1 MKKYITT
8 LTLGILF
15 TFGMVSG
22 QTAYDAIHITENE
35 EGFGTR
41 ALAMGG
47 AYTALA
53 NDYSGIYWNPAG
65 LGSIDK
71 TGFYA
76 DLSHLQFSNDALY
89 MNNLT
94 SNNQG
99 FTKLKSLGFV
109 MPLPTSQGSFVIAG
123 GFNRVLDYDD
133 HLYFEGLADVYDDFI
148 YKTDHDNGELG
159 FWIEDDNS
167 EQYFYPFS
175 QGVYK
180 QGDLRIEGSLRQWSL
195 GGALAL
201 SPNFT
206 IGLTTSLVHGKEEY
220 NFGFSQFDDDN
231 LYYEYPGD
239 FDEYTVNQYLLSDYY
254 ALNLKL
260 GGMVNLS
267 NMLSVGG
274 VITLPSKYYIEET
287 HSFSDNLFFDDGT
300 DDPTEDT
307 GIFDY
312 HVKTPFIFDVG
323 MAFSNKLI
331 TLSASARYRDW
342 SQTRFEVSEYELD
355 DQDYRSIVSENN
367 FLARDYDQVLE
378 YRVGGEVTLPGLN
391 TKLRTGYTLIPSPL
405 RDSNDERITYSAG
418 ISFKVD
424 KNVSLDFSYLKR
436 DWTRDSWDIYT
447 PAGVN
452 ENIEIH
458 KILVGLTYN
467 L

>member
-1 MKKYITT
+1 MKNYIIK

-35 EGFGTR
+35 EGFGMR

-76 DLSHLQFSNDALY
+76 ELSHLQFSNNALY
-89 MNNLT
+89 IGNLT

-123 GFNRVLDYDD
+123 GFNRVLDFDD
-133 HLYFEGLADVYDDFI
+133 HLYFEGFGDISNDI
-148 YKTDHDNGELG
+148 G
-159 FWIEDDNS
+159 FEIEDDNGDI
-167 EQYFYPFS
+167 YFYPFD
-175 QGVYK
+175 QGVYR
-180 QGDLRIEGSLRQWSL
+180 QEEVRSEGGLRQWSL
-195 GGALAL
+195 GGAIDL

-220 NFGFSQFDDDN
+220 NFGFSQFDDDD
-231 LYYEYPGD
+231 LYNEYPGD
-239 FDEYTVNQYLLSDYY
+239 FDEYTINQYLQSDYY

-260 GGMVNLS
+260 GGMVDLN
-267 NMLSVGG
+267 NMLRVGG
-274 VITLPSKYYIEET
+274 VITLPSKYYVEET
-287 HSFSDNLFFDDGT
+287 HSFSDDLVFDDGT
-300 DDPTEDT
+300 NDPTEDT
-307 GIFDY
+307 GNFDY
-312 HVKTPFIFDVG
+312 HVKTPFIFDAG
-323 MAFSNKLI
+323 LAFTNKLI
-331 TLSASARYRDW
+331 TVSAAARYRDW
-342 SQTRFEVSEYELD
+342 SQTRFEISEYELD

-367 FLARDYDQVLE
+367 YLARDYDQVLE
-378 YRVGGEVTLPGLN
+378 YRLGGEVTLPGLN
-391 TKLRTGYTLIPSPL
+391 TKLRAGYTLIPSPL
-405 RDSNDERITYSAG
+405 RDSNDERTTYSVG
-418 ISFKVD
+418 VSFKVD

-436 DWTRDSWDIYT
+436 DWKRDSWDIYT

-452 ENIEIH
+452 ENIETN
-458 KILVGLTYN
+458 KVLVGLTYN

>member
-1 MKKYITT
+1 MKKLMTK
-8 LTLGILF
+8 LSFGILF
-15 TFGMVSG
+15 TFGIVSG
-22 QTAYDAIHITENE
+22 QSAYDAIHITENE

-53 NDYSGIYWNPAG
+53 NDYAGIYWNPAG

-71 TGFYA
+71 TVIHA
-76 DLSHLQFSNDALY
+76 ELSHLQFSNDALY
-89 MNNLT
+89 MGNLT

-133 HLYFEGLADVYDDFI
+133 HLYFEGFGDVSNDIDF
-148 YKTDHDNGELG
+148 E
-159 FWIEDDNS
+159 IEDDNGDI
-167 EQYFYPFS
+167 YFYPFD
-175 QGVYK
+175 QGVYR
-180 QGDLRIEGSLRQWSL
+180 QEEVRSEGSLRQWSL

-206 IGLTTSLVHGKEEY
+206 IGLTTSLVYGKEEY
-220 NFGFSQFDDDN
+220 HFGFSQFDDDD

-260 GGMVNLS
+260 GGMVDLN
-267 NMLSVGG
+267 NMLRVGG
-274 VITLPSKYYIEET
+274 VITFPSTYYVEET
-287 HSFSDNLFFDDGT
+287 HSFSDNLYFDDGT
-300 DDPTEDT
+300 DDPTEDS
-307 GIFDY
+307 GNWDY
-312 HVKTPFIFDVG
+312 RVKTPFIFDAG
-323 MAFSNKLI
+323 IAFTNKLI

-355 DQDYRSIVSENN
+355 DQDYRSIISENN
-367 FLARDYDQVLE
+367 YLARDYDQVLE
-378 YRVGGEVTLPGLN
+378 YRLGGEVTLPGLN
-391 TKLRTGYTLIPSPL
+391 TKLRAGYTLIPSSL
-405 RDSNDERITYSAG
+405 RDSNADRITYSAG
-418 ISFKVD
+418 ISFKID
-424 KNVSLDFSYLKR
+424 NNVSLDFSYLKR

-452 ENIEIH
+452 ENIETH

>member
-1 MKKYITT
+1 MKKLMTKLIF
-8 LTLGILF
+8 GILF
-15 TFGMVSG
+15 TFGIVSG
-22 QTAYDAIHITENE
+22 QSAYDAIHITENE

-53 NDYSGIYWNPAG
+53 NDYAGIYWNPAG

-71 TGFYA
+71 TA
-76 DLSHLQFSNDALY
+76 IHAELSHLQFSNDALY
-89 MNNLT
+89 MGNLI

-133 HLYFEGLADVYDDFI
+133 HLYFEGFGDVSNDI
-148 YKTDHDNGELG
+148 G
-159 FWIEDDNS
+159 FEIEDDNGDI
-167 EQYFYPFS
+167 YFYPFD
-175 QGVYK
+175 QGVYR
-180 QGDLRIEGSLRQWSL
+180 QEEVRSEGSLRQWSL

-206 IGLTTSLVHGKEEY
+206 IGLTTLLVHGKEEY
-220 NFGFSQFDDDN
+220 NFGFSQFDDDD

-260 GGMVNLS
+260 GGMVDLN
-267 NMLSVGG
+267 NMLRVGG
-274 VITLPSKYYIEET
+274 VITFPSTYYVEET
-287 HSFSDNLFFDDGT
+287 HSFSDNLYFDDGT
-300 DDPTEDT
+300 DDPTEDS
-307 GIFDY
+307 GNWDY
-312 HVKTPFIFDVG
+312 RVKTPFIFDAG
-323 MAFSNKLI
+323 IAFTNKLI

-355 DQDYRSIVSENN
+355 DQDYRSIISENN
-367 FLARDYDQVLE
+367 YLARDYDQVLE
-378 YRVGGEVTLPGLN
+378 YRLGGEVTLPGLN
-391 TKLRTGYTLIPSPL
+391 TKLRAGYTLIPSSL
-405 RDSNDERITYSAG
+405 RDSNADRITYSAG
-418 ISFKVD
+418 ISFKID
-424 KNVSLDFSYLKR
+424 NNVSLDFSYLKR

-452 ENIEIH
+452 ENIETH

>member
-15 TFGMVSG
+15 AFGIVSG
-22 QTAYDAIHITENE
+22 QTAYDAIHVTENE

-71 TGFYA
+71 TGFYTE
-76 DLSHLQFSNDALY
+76 LSHLQFSNDALY
-89 MNNLT
+89 MGNLT

-99 FTKLKSLGFV
+99 LTKLKSLGFV

-133 HLYFEGLADVYDDFI
+133 HLYFEGFGDISNDI
-148 YKTDHDNGELG
+148 G
-159 FWIEDDNS
+159 FEIEDDNGDI
-167 EQYFYPFS
+167 YFYPFD
-175 QGVYK
+175 QGVYR
-180 QGDLRIEGSLRQWSL
+180 QEEVRSEGSLRQWSL
-195 GGALAL
+195 GGAIDL

-206 IGLTTSLVHGKEEY
+206 IGLTTSLVHGKEKY
-220 NFGFSQFDDDN
+220 NFAFSQFDDN
-231 LYYEYPGD
+231 NIYYEFPGD
-239 FDEYTVNQYLLSDYY
+239 FDEYTVNQYLQSDYY

-260 GGMVNLS
+260 GGMVNLT
-267 NMLSVGG
+267 NMLRVGG
-274 VITLPSKYYIEET
+274 VITFPSTYYVEE
-287 HSFSDNLFFDDGT
+287 SWSDSDNLYFDDGS
-300 DDPTEDT
+300 DDPIEDS
-307 GIFDY
+307 GNFDY
-312 HVKTPFIFDVG
+312 HVKTPFIFDAG
-323 MAFSNKLI
+323 IAFTNKLI

-355 DQDYRSIVSENN
+355 DQDYRSIVNENN
-367 FLARDYDQVLE
+367 SLARDYDQVLE
-378 YRVGGEVTLPGLN
+378 YRLGGEVTLPGLN

-405 RDSNDERITYSAG
+405 RDSNDDRATYSAG

-452 ENIEIH
+452 EKIEIH
-458 KILVGLTYN
+458 KVLVSLTYN

>member
-1 MKKYITT
+1 MTKLIF
-8 LTLGILF
+8 GILF
-15 TFGMVSG
+15 TFGIVSG
-22 QTAYDAIHITENE
+22 QSAYDAIHITENE

-53 NDYSGIYWNPAG
+53 NDYAGIYWNPAG

-71 TGFYA
+71 TVIHA
-76 DLSHLQFSNDALY
+76 ELSHLQFSNDALY
-89 MNNLT
+89 MGNLT

-133 HLYFEGLADVYDDFI
+133 HLYFEGFGDVSNDI
-148 YKTDHDNGELG
+148 G
-159 FWIEDDNS
+159 FEIEDDNGDI
-167 EQYFYPFS
+167 YFYPFD
-175 QGVYK
+175 QGVYR
-180 QGDLRIEGSLRQWSL
+180 QEEVRSEGSLRQWSL

-206 IGLTTSLVHGKEEY
+206 IGLTTSLIYGKEEY
-220 NFGFSQFDDDN
+220 NFEFSQFDDDD

-260 GGMVNLS
+260 GGMVDLN
-267 NMLSVGG
+267 NMLRVGG
-274 VITLPSKYYIEET
+274 VITFPSTYYVEET
-287 HSFSDNLFFDDGT
+287 HSFSDNLYFDDGT
-300 DDPTEDT
+300 DDPTEDS
-307 GIFDY
+307 GNWDY
-312 HVKTPFIFDVG
+312 RVKTPFIFDAG
-323 MAFSNKLI
+323 IAFTNKLI

-355 DQDYRSIVSENN
+355 DQDYRSIISENN
-367 FLARDYDQVLE
+367 YLARDYDQVLE
-378 YRVGGEVTLPGLN
+378 YRLGGEVTLPGLN
-391 TKLRTGYTLIPSPL
+391 TKLRAGYTLIPSSL
-405 RDSNDERITYSAG
+405 RDSNADRITYSAG
-418 ISFKVD
+418 ISFKID
-424 KNVSLDFSYLKR
+424 NNVSLDFSYLKR

-452 ENIEIH
+452 ENIETH

>member
-1 MKKYITT
+1 MTKLIF
-8 LTLGILF
+8 GILF
-15 TFGMVSG
+15 TFGIVSG
-22 QTAYDAIHITENE
+22 QSAYDVIHITENE

-53 NDYSGIYWNPAG
+53 NDYAGIYWNPAG

-71 TGFYA
+71 TVIHA
-76 DLSHLQFSNDALY
+76 ELSHLQFSNDALY
-89 MNNLT
+89 MGNLT

-133 HLYFEGLADVYDDFI
+133 HLYFEGFGDVSNDI
-148 YKTDHDNGELG
+148 G
-159 FWIEDDNS
+159 FEIEDDNGDI
-167 EQYFYPFS
+167 YFYPFD
-175 QGVYK
+175 QGVYR
-180 QGDLRIEGSLRQWSL
+180 QEEVRSEGSLRQWSL

-206 IGLTTSLVHGKEEY
+206 IGLTTSLVYGKEEY
-220 NFGFSQFDDDN
+220 NFGFSQFDDDD

-260 GGMVNLS
+260 GGMVDLN
-267 NMLSVGG
+267 NMLRVGG
-274 VITLPSKYYIEET
+274 VITFPSTYYVEET
-287 HSFSDNLFFDDGT
+287 HSFSDNLYFDDGT
-300 DDPTEDT
+300 DDPTEDS
-307 GIFDY
+307 GNWDY
-312 HVKTPFIFDVG
+312 RVKTPFIFDAG
-323 MAFSNKLI
+323 IAFTNKLI

-355 DQDYRSIVSENN
+355 DQNYRSIISENN
-367 FLARDYDQVLE
+367 YLARDYDQVLE
-378 YRVGGEVTLPGLN
+378 YRLGGEVTLPGLN
-391 TKLRTGYTLIPSPL
+391 TKLRAGYTLIPSSL
-405 RDSNDERITYSAG
+405 RDSNADRITYSAG
-418 ISFKVD
+418 ISFKID
-424 KNVSLDFSYLKR
+424 NNVSLDFSYLKR

-452 ENIEIH
+452 ENIETH

>member
-1 MKKYITT
+1 MKKLMTKLIF
-8 LTLGILF
+8 GILF
-15 TFGMVSG
+15 TFGIVSG
-22 QTAYDAIHITENE
+22 QSAYDAIHITENE

-53 NDYSGIYWNPAG
+53 NDYAGIYWNPAG

-71 TGFYA
+71 TA
-76 DLSHLQFSNDALY
+76 IHAELSHLQFSNDALY
-89 MNNLT
+89 MGNLT

-133 HLYFEGLADVYDDFI
+133 HLYFEGFGDVSNDI
-148 YKTDHDNGELG
+148 G
-159 FWIEDDNS
+159 FEIEDDNGDI
-167 EQYFYPFS
+167 YFYPFD
-175 QGVYK
+175 QGVYR
-180 QGDLRIEGSLRQWSL
+180 QEEVRSEGSLRQWSL

-220 NFGFSQFDDDN
+220 NFGFSQFDDDE

-260 GGMVNLS
+260 GGMVDLN
-267 NMLSVGG
+267 NMLRVGG
-274 VITLPSKYYIEET
+274 VITFPSTYYVEET
-287 HSFSDNLFFDDGT
+287 HSFSDNLYFDDGT
-300 DDPTEDT
+300 DDPTEDS
-307 GIFDY
+307 GNWDY
-312 HVKTPFIFDVG
+312 RVKTPFIFDAG
-323 MAFSNKLI
+323 IAFTNKLI

-355 DQDYRSIVSENN
+355 DQDYRSIISENN
-367 FLARDYDQVLE
+367 YLARDYDQVLE
-378 YRVGGEVTLPGLN
+378 YRLGGEVTLPGLN
-391 TKLRTGYTLIPSPL
+391 TKLRAGYTLIPSSL
-405 RDSNDERITYSAG
+405 RDSNADRITYSAG
-418 ISFKVD
+418 ISFKID
-424 KNVSLDFSYLKR
+424 NNVSLDFSYLKR

-452 ENIEIH
+452 ENIETH

>member
-1 MKKYITT
+1 MTKLIF
-8 LTLGILF
+8 GILF
-15 TFGMVSG
+15 TFGIVSG
-22 QTAYDAIHITENE
+22 QSAYDAIHITENE

-53 NDYSGIYWNPAG
+53 NDYAGIYWNPAG

-71 TGFYA
+71 TVIHA
-76 DLSHLQFSNDALY
+76 ELSHLQFSNDALY
-89 MNNLT
+89 MGNLT

-133 HLYFEGLADVYDDFI
+133 HLYFEGFGDVSNDI
-148 YKTDHDNGELG
+148 G
-159 FWIEDDNS
+159 FEIEDDNGDI
-167 EQYFYPFS
+167 YFYPFD
-175 QGVYK
+175 QGVYR
-180 QGDLRIEGSLRQWSL
+180 QEEVRSEGSLRQWSL

-206 IGLTTSLVHGKEEY
+206 IGLTTSLVYGKEEY
-220 NFGFSQFDDDN
+220 NFGFSQFDDDD

-260 GGMVNLS
+260 GGMVDLN
-267 NMLSVGG
+267 NMLRVGG
-274 VITLPSKYYIEET
+274 VITFPSTYYVEET
-287 HSFSDNLFFDDGT
+287 HSFSDNLYFDDGT
-300 DDPTEDT
+300 DDPTEDS
-307 GIFDY
+307 GNWDY
-312 HVKTPFIFDVG
+312 RVKTPFIFDAG
-323 MAFSNKLI
+323 IAFTNKLI

-355 DQDYRSIVSENN
+355 DQDYRSIISENN
-367 FLARDYDQVLE
+367 YLARDYDQVLE
-378 YRVGGEVTLPGLN
+378 YRLGGEVTLPGLN
-391 TKLRTGYTLIPSPL
+391 TKLRAGYTLIPSSL
-405 RDSNDERITYSAG
+405 RDSNADRITYSAG
-418 ISFKVD
+418 ISFKID
-424 KNVSLDFSYLKR
+424 NNVSLDFSYLKR

-452 ENIEIH
+452 ENIETH

>member
-1 MKKYITT
+1 MKNYITK

-35 EGFGTR
+35 EGFGMR

-71 TGFYA
+71 TGIYA
-76 DLSHLQFSNDALY
+76 ELSHLQFSNDALY
-89 MNNLT
+89 MGNLT

-109 MPLPTSQGSFVIAG
+109 MPLPTNQGSFVIAG
-123 GFNRVLDYDD
+123 GYNRVLDYDD
-133 HLYFEGLADVYDDFI
+133 HLYFEGFGDISNDI
-148 YKTDHDNGELG
+148 G
-159 FWIEDDNS
+159 FEIEDDNGDI
-167 EQYFYPFS
+167 YFYPFD
-175 QGVYK
+175 QGVYR
-180 QGDLRIEGSLRQWSL
+180 QENVNSEGGLRQWSL
-195 GGALAL
+195 GGAIAL

-220 NFGFSQFDDDN
+220 NFEFSQFDDDN
-231 LYYEYPGD
+231 LYNEYPGD
-239 FDEYTVNQYLLSDYY
+239 FDIYTVNQYLKSDYY

-260 GGMVNLS
+260 GGMVDLN
-267 NMLSVGG
+267 NMFKVGG
-274 VITLPSKYYIEET
+274 VITLPSKYYVEET
-287 HSFSDNLFFDDGT
+287 HSFSDDLIFDDGT
-300 DDPTEDT
+300 NDPTEDT
-307 GIFDY
+307 GNFDY
-312 HVKTPFIFDVG
+312 HVKTPFIFDAG
-323 MAFSNKLI
+323 LAFTNKLI
-331 TLSASARYRDW
+331 TVSAAARYRDW

-367 FLARDYDQVLE
+367 YLARDYDQVLE
-378 YRVGGEVTLPGLN
+378 YRLGGEVMLPVLN
-391 TKLRTGYTLIPSPL
+391 TKLRAGYTIIPSPL

-418 ISFKVD
+418 VSFKVD
-424 KNVSLDFSYLKR
+424 KNISLDFSYLKR
-436 DWTRDSWDIYT
+436 DWTRYSWDIYT

-452 ENIEIH
+452 ENIETH
-458 KILVGLTYN
+458 KVLVGLTYN
-467 L
+467 F